1 METTQTPVSCPRL
14 SSLLGSPQRRAPR
27 HPPDLPL
34 LHACGL
40 RWAGPEGAA
49 SQVLGVDGPGP
60 GGGGR
65 KRETGRAPGGGGW
78 SAGPPRSEQRAGTLS
93 TRPCRSDLS
102 ATPPRPRGRPVTRRA
117 SASGARRVPAS
128 PRGRPMGVG
137 RAAASCARSPGRRG
151 RAGPLSRPRR
161 SYRCDSARPAPAQVS
176 AEAKGA
182 LTAPRPL
189 RAGRGGGG

>member
-27 HPPDLPL
+27 HPTHLPL
-34 LHACGL
+34 LLACRL

-49 SQVLGVDGPGP
+49 SQVLGDEGPGP

-65 KRETGRAPGGGGW
+65 KRETGRALGGGGW
-78 SAGPPRSEQRAGTLS
+78 SAGPLRSEERAGTLS
-93 TRPCRSDLS
+93 TRPCCSDFS
-102 ATPPRPRGRPVTRRA
+102 ATPPRPRGWPVTRRA

-137 RAAASCARSPGRRG
+137 RAAASCARSPGRCG

-161 SYRCDSARPAPAQVS
+161 SYRRDPARPAPAQVS
-176 AEAKGA
+176 AAVAGA
-182 LTAPRPL
+182 LTAPLPL
-189 RAGRGGGG
+189 RTGRGGRG